1 MANLVIP
8 VDNSLGNYTQ
18 RVVLDGTVYLLGFRW
33 NDEMGRW
40 ILDVSDSS
48 SNPLLLGTPV
58 LEEVDLLARFQ
69 GIVTGL
75 PPGKLVAIDGTGQ
88 RQDPT
93 AATFGVSV
101 QLCYIPA
108 GS

>member
-1 MANLVIP
+1 MPNLVIP

-18 RVVLDGTVYLLGFRW
+18 RVSLDGVVYLLGFRW

-40 ILDVSDSS
+40 ILDVSDSAG
-48 SNPLLLGTPV
+48 NPLVLGTPV
-58 LEEVDLLARFQ
+58 LEEVDLLARFR
-69 GIVTGL
+69 GVVDGV
-75 PPGKLVAIDGTGQ
+75 PAGKLVAIDGTGQ

-93 AATFGVSV
+93 DSTFGVSV

-108 GS
+108 GG